1 MFRDQQGQCQC
12 SWRRV
17 NEESVFRPLVV
28 GMATVLDFACHLK
41 VCCDGS
47 RKPIEALEKG
57 VGGKSS

>member
-1 MFRDQQGQCQC
+1 M
-12 SWRRV
+12 

-28 GMATVLDFACHLK
+28 GMGTVLDFACHLK

-47 RKPIEALEKG
+47 RKPIEALGKG

>member
-1 MFRDQQGQCQC
+1 MKKVC
-12 SWRRV
+12 SASWWW
-17 NEESVFRPLVV
+17 
-28 GMATVLDFACHLK
+28 GWGTVLDFACHLK